1 MAERQTLA
9 DFTEAERAMI
19 NDIYKR
25 EFQDMTPDEVQLYGE
40 WQAVNAR
47 LDANVQA
54 RRETLEAEM
63 TANVEIYRETEKAA
77 IDTLEALKDLALARL
92 KAVENG
98 QA

>member
-1 MAERQTLA
+1 MAERQALT
-9 DFTEAERAMI
+9 DFTETERTAI

-47 LDANVQA
+47 LDADVQA
-54 RRETLEAEM
+54 RRETLETEM
-63 TANVEIYRETEKAA
+63 TASVEMYRETEKAA
-77 IDTLEALKDLALARL
+77 IDTLEALKNLALAKL